1 MAHKKTGNYAVP
13 EAIRKMKPKG
23 TMVKSIRGRYYVY
36 RMKNVKE
43 SGKWKTK
50 MGKMI
55 GTITESSGFVSN
67 AKTLSKEGM
76 DTLEYGQYALA
87 MKASQAMF
95 NDLTDVFGK
104 DAISI
109 YSSAVIHAVNG
120 YVPTKNVKE
129 YYDQSAVSMA
139 FPTAALSETTLSK
152 LYWLIG
158 KSEGLRNKYFQT
170 ALKRTD
176 GMDVAIDGR
185 AIATASGLSDMSS
198 YGYKSRQL
206 KSEMMNLLTMFCV
219 EEKRP
224 LASMLFRGDCPD
236 KVSVMN
242 FLQSHPVKD
251 RLVIID
257 GGFYSE
263 KLFQLLKSQ
272 SCSFLIPAGDNTEIH
287 KNALKPRRGASK
299 SFLYHKGR
307 GKHGANVTVEY
318 REFKEESTGRRYV
331 YFKDISENAAL
342 DSQYLA
348 DLNAGKEGTS
358 KEGYEKIK
366 RDGGVLVLYTD
377 CARSP
382 EEMFTAYKSR
392 WTIET
397 FYDLLDNRFD
407 MNDLKQE
414 DYYVLQGLS
423 FVISLAMDIMARID
437 SVCGKANLSRPDA
450 MLEGRRIKVCKCDG
464 QWGLRNMGLK
474 KTADLFTAFSLS
486 LTAPEKWDFTR
497 PLTT

>member
-1 MAHKKTGNYAVP
+1 MEHKKTGNYAVP

-23 TMVKSIRGRYYVY
+23 TMVKAIRGRYYVY
-36 RMKNVKE
+36 QMKNVKVD
-43 SGKWKTK
+43 GKWKIR

-55 GTITESSGFVSN
+55 GTITENAGFVSN
-67 AKTLSKEGM
+67 SKTLSKEGM

-87 MKASQAMF
+87 MKASQGMF
-95 NDLTDVFGK
+95 SDLADVFGK

-109 YSSAVIHAVNG
+109 YSAAVIHAVNG
-120 YVPTKNVKE
+120 YVSTKNVKE
-129 YYDQSAVSMA
+129 YYDQGAVSLA
-139 FPTAALSETTLSK
+139 FPMAALSENTLSK

-158 KSEGLRNKYFQT
+158 KSEGMRNEYFQKMLEGT
-170 ALKRTD
+170 GNK
-176 GMDVAIDGR
+176 DVAIDGR
-185 AIATASGLSDMSS
+185 AIATASANSDLSN

-224 LASMLFRGDCPD
+224 IASVLVRGDCPD
-236 KVSVMN
+236 KVAVMN
-242 FLQSHPVKD
+242 FLQSHPIKE

-263 KLFQLLKSQ
+263 KLFQLLESEK
-272 SCSFLIPAGDNTEIH
+272 CNFLIPAGDNTEIH
-287 KNALKPRRGASK
+287 KDALKPRRGANK
-299 SFLYHKGR
+299 SFLYRKGN
-307 GKHGANVTVEY
+307 GKHAANVTIEY
-318 REFKEESTGRRYV
+318 REFREESTGRRYV
-331 YFKDISENAAL
+331 YFMDISENAAL

-366 RDGGVLVLYTD
+366 RDGGVIVLYTD
-377 CARSP
+377 CDRTP
-382 EEMFTAYKSR
+382 EELFTAYKSR

-397 FYDLLDNRFD
+397 YYDLLDNRFD
-407 MNDLKQE
+407 MNDLKQG

-423 FVISLAMDIMARID
+423 FVVSLAMDIMSRID
-437 SVCGKANLSRPDA
+437 AICGKAGLSRLDS
-450 MLEGRRIKVCKCDG
+450 MLEGRRIKVCKTG
-464 QWGLRNMGLK
+464 GEWGLRNMGLK
-474 KTADLFTAFSLS
+474 KTADLFTAFSLP